1 MPRFTATA
9 RRSAIECLECKER
22 IRNGKVQC
30 RWVDSDQQ
38 VADGLTNMSK
48 RESLL
53 QKLSMPYL
61 CLQYG
66 SGFTSAKK
74 KRKEFVAAAKARVT
88 TKF

>member
-1 MPRFTATA
+1 M
-9 RRSAIECLECKER
+9 
-22 IRNGKVQC
+22 GKIQC

-38 VADGLTNMSK
+38 VADGLTKMSK

-66 SGFTSAKK
+66 SSFTSAKK
-74 KRKEFVAAAKARVT
+74 KRNELVAAATAQAT
-88 TKF
+88 TTF